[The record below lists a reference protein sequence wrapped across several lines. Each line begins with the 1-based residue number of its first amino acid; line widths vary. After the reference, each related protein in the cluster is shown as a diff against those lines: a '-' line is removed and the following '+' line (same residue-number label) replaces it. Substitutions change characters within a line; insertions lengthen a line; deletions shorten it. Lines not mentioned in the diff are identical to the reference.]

1 MIGDGDSIKVNQFV
15 DSNLLQF
22 QSETPTAIQRPH
34 AQIASFPG
42 PSDLSTINNDA
53 AASSNNEVVISQLLK
68 LGSAGRQSNDN

>member
-15 DSNLLQF
+15 DSNLQF

-42 PSDLSTINNDA
+42 PSDLSTINHEA

-68 LGSAGRQSNDN
+68 LGSAHRQSNDN